1 MTLQERVWQRRNRLR
16 NRFSSLAASEPR
28 ESPAPDVA
36 PRRKA
41 TLADV
46 AERAGVSTSTASRA
60 LNGHGGLAPATRAAV
75 QDAAAKLNFQPSALA
90 RSLRTQ
96 QTFTVGFVVPDVSS
110 PFYAAALKGAQGR
123 LEQAGYR
130 VMLMD
135 ASLDVD
141 RELAAL
147 ETLLSHQVDGLLVA
161 STGMPRALFDG
172 AVGAAATPTIFFD
185 GVVEGTGEGAVTLD
199 NEGGITLLV
208 DHLVE
213 HGHERI
219 AVLAGSQRESAG
231 AARVSS
237 AHSVVFALGL
247 GAMVAAIATPVVEQI
262 LGEVGRVLAPLFDQ
276 LLFFILLPLG
286 YLAAFV
292 YAILK
297 PFLQPILANLQPNPA
312 RNPDEDEAL
321 LREIERTRPFV
332 VGGVEILIVVVVI
345 LVALVLLERAVR
357 ERRIAIPDGTELE
370 RSSVDGLSLGATLR
384 GLFPRRPARRR
395 PPREDGS
402 ASAAL
407 RLIYWRLVALAER
420 AGHGWRVTAETPAEY
435 QRRLAGADSRWDAA
449 APIVSAFE
457 DLRYGEVAPDHAT
470 VSRARALLMS
480 LEVAL
485 RT

>member
-172 AVGAAATPTIFFD
+172 AVDAAATPTIFFD
-185 GVVEGTGEGAVTLD
+185 GVVDWEIADGRRAGME
-199 NEGGITLLV
+199 LLA
-208 DHLVE
+208 DAE
-213 HGHERI
+213 PAT
-219 AVLAGSQRESAG
+219 AVLA
-231 AARVSS
+231 SS
-237 AHSVVFALGL
+237 AELALGF
-247 GAMVAAIATPVVEQI
+247 MSAAATRGI
-262 LGEVGRVLAPLFDQ
+262 RV
-276 LLFFILLPLG
+276 
-286 YLAAFV
+286 
-292 YAILK
+292 
-297 PFLQPILANLQPNPA
+297 
-312 RNPDEDEAL
+312 PDD
-321 LREIERTRPFV
+321 
-332 VGGVEILIVVVVI
+332 
-345 LVALVLLERAVR
+345 VALVAFDDPYFGDLLEPPLTAVAYDAR
-357 ERRIAIPDGTELE
+357 EI
-370 RSSVDGLSLGATLR
+370 GATAAELLVEAMR
-384 GLFPRRPARRR
+384 SETMAVEVTVPVTLVRRR
-395 PPREDGS
+395 SCGCQPE
-402 ASAAL
+402 AS
-407 RLIYWRLVALAER
+407 R
-420 AGHGWRVTAETPAEY
+420 
-435 QRRLAGADSRWDAA
+435 
-449 APIVSAFE
+449 
-457 DLRYGEVAPDHAT
+457 
-470 VSRARALLMS
+470 
-480 LEVAL
+480 
-485 RT
+485 

>member
-1 MTLQERVWQRRNRLR
+1 LR
-16 NRFSSLAASEPR
+16 NRFSSLAAT
-28 ESPAPDVA
+28 ESQEDPAPGVV

-161 STGMPRALFDG
+161 STGMPRSLFDG
-172 AVGAAATPTIFFD
+172 AVDAAATPTIFFD
-185 GVVEGTGEGAVTLD
+185 GVVEGTGQGAVTLD
-199 NEGGITLLV
+199 NEGGIALLV

-213 HGHERI
+213 HGHECI

-231 AARVSS
+231 AARLHAFYAAMTTHGLTPVDRYVKVCDWEI
-237 AHSVVFALGL
+237 ADGRRAGLELLADPERALGFMSAAATRGTRVPDDVAL
-247 GAMVAAIATPVVEQI
+247 VAFDDPYFGDLLEPPLTAVAYDARQIGATAAGLLVEAMRSEATPVDV
-262 LGEVGRVLAPLFDQ
+262 RVP
-276 LLFFILLPLG
+276 
-286 YLAAFV
+286 V
-292 YAILK
+292 
-297 PFLQPILANLQPNPA
+297 
-312 RNPDEDEAL
+312 
-321 LREIERTRPFV
+321 T
-332 VGGVEILIVVVVI
+332 
-345 LVALVLLERAVR
+345 LV
-357 ERRIAIPDGTELE
+357 
-370 RSSVDGLSLGATLR
+370 
-384 GLFPRRPARRR
+384 RRR
-395 PPREDGS
+395 SCGCRPE
-402 ASAAL
+402 AS
-407 RLIYWRLVALAER
+407 R
-420 AGHGWRVTAETPAEY
+420 
-435 QRRLAGADSRWDAA
+435 
-449 APIVSAFE
+449 
-457 DLRYGEVAPDHAT
+457 
-470 VSRARALLMS
+470 
-480 LEVAL
+480 
-485 RT
+485 

>member
-16 NRFSSLAASEPR
+16 NRFSSLAAREPR
-28 ESPAPDVA
+28 ESPAPDAA

-96 QTFTVGFVVPDVSS
+96 QTLTVGFVVPDVSS

-172 AVGAAATPTIFFD
+172 AVGGAETPTIFFD

-199 NEGGITLLV
+199 NEGGIELLV

-219 AVLAGSQRESAG
+219 ALLAGSQRESAG
-231 AARVSS
+231 AARLRAFHSSMAAHGMSPADRDVKVCDWEIADGRRAGLELLADPEPATAVLASS
-237 AHSVVFALGL
+237 AELALGF
-247 GAMVAAIATPVVEQI
+247 MSAAATRGI
-262 LGEVGRVLAPLFDQ
+262 RVP
-276 LLFFILLPLG
+276 
-286 YLAAFV
+286 
-292 YAILK
+292 
-297 PFLQPILANLQPNPA
+297 
-312 RNPDEDEAL
+312 ED
-321 LREIERTRPFV
+321 
-332 VGGVEILIVVVVI
+332 
-345 LVALVLLERAVR
+345 VALVAFDDPYFGDLLEPPLTAVAYDAR
-357 ERRIAIPDGTELE
+357 QI
-370 RSSVDGLSLGATLR
+370 GATAAELLVEAMR
-384 GLFPRRPARRR
+384 SETVAVEVRVPVTLVRRR
-395 PPREDGS
+395 SCGCQP
-402 ASAAL
+402 
-407 RLIYWRLVALAER
+407 
-420 AGHGWRVTAETPAEY
+420 
-435 QRRLAGADSRWDAA
+435 
-449 APIVSAFE
+449 
-457 DLRYGEVAPDHAT
+457 VAP
-470 VSRARALLMS
+470 R
-480 LEVAL
+480 
-485 RT
+485 